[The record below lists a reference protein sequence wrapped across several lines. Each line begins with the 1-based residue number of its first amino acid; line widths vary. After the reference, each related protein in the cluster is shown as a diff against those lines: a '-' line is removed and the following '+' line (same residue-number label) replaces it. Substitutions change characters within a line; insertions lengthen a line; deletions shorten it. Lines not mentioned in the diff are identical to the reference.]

1 MILSLD
7 NEEYLQLSKELINI
21 SKKLGERFD
30 LVQAGGGNVSFKIG
44 NYMFIKSS
52 GCNLT
57 ELDLNKN
64 IVGLDYI
71 KIKDNFVIND
81 RDKKTR
87 ELKTKTLVNNNI
99 IFLKQYKPSIETV
112 MHSICQKFTIH
123 LHPIQFNKISSL
135 SNCDIILNKL
145 FENYLLIDYFTP
157 GIDVALEINKYYKNE
172 KIIFLKNHGI
182 VFTSNDLTELEEL
195 IDDTINKLENYL
207 KLDFNKY
214 KYVNQI
220 SKSLEIKFKNS
231 FITYLS
237 EDTEIQKYDLNEEM
251 LQTFIPD
258 KLVYCGKSIIKIDK
272 LNLEKENQ
280 NYYQKYKEIPKLFL
294 KDKNLYISSNSLKK
308 CYEIESV
315 LKSHLLCYNPNNLL
329 LEKEELD
336 YLNNWEAE
344 KFRKL

>member
-99 IFLKQYKPSIETV
+99 IASY
-112 MHSICQKFTIH
+112 
-123 LHPIQFNKISSL
+123 LH
-135 SNCDIILNKL
+135 
-145 FENYLLIDYFTP
+145 
-157 GIDVALEINKYYKNE
+157 
-172 KIIFLKNHGI
+172 
-182 VFTSNDLTELEEL
+182 
-195 IDDTINKLENYL
+195 
-207 KLDFNKY
+207 
-214 KYVNQI
+214 
-220 SKSLEIKFKNS
+220 FK
-231 FITYLS
+231 
-237 EDTEIQKYDLNEEM
+237 
-251 LQTFIPD
+251 
-258 KLVYCGKSIIKIDK
+258 
-272 LNLEKENQ
+272 
-280 NYYQKYKEIPKLFL
+280 
-294 KDKNLYISSNSLKK
+294 KK
-308 CYEIESV
+308 
-315 LKSHLLCYNPNNLL
+315 
-329 LEKEELD
+329 
-336 YLNNWEAE
+336 
-344 KFRKL
+344 